1 MKLQWEQWEKW
12 SAKIDALSLRERAIL
27 FVVSAIAIVFLVNYF
42 LIEPQFSR
50 QKKLSDNMKQDQ
62 VQMSALLAEIGQR
75 SASKNVDPDAENK
88 QKLLLAQQTLK
99 AIDDSL
105 QNLQKN
111 LVRPEKMAGLLD
123 GILRR
128 NRSLQLVSLKS
139 QPVVSVTDVMNDPV
153 AKPVTGAALAGV
165 VAKPAADTNV
175 SQSGATALNGN
186 IYKHEVEIVLQGNYL
201 DMLAYLRELESL
213 PEQVYWSS
221 AQMNVDTYPK
231 ATLTLNLFT
240 LSLDKKW
247 LDL

>member
-1 MKLQWEQWEKW
+1 MKLQWEPWEKW

-27 FVVSAIAIVFLVNYF
+27 FIVSAIAIVFLVNHF
-42 LIEPQFSR
+42 LIEPQFAR

-88 QKLLLAQQTLK
+88 QKLLRAQQTLK
-99 AIDDSL
+99 AIEDSL
-105 QNLQKN
+105 QSLQKN

-153 AKPVTGAALAGV
+153 GKPVTGAALAGA
-165 VAKPAADTNV
+165 VAKPAAGTNV
-175 SQSGATALNGN
+175 SQSGAAALNGN

>member
-1 MKLQWEQWEKW
+1 
-12 SAKIDALSLRERAIL
+12 
-27 FVVSAIAIVFLVNYF
+27 
-42 LIEPQFSR
+42 
-50 QKKLSDNMKQDQ
+50 
-62 VQMSALLAEIGQR
+62 MSALLAEIAQR

-88 QKLLLAQQTLK
+88 QKLLRAQQTLK
-99 AIDDSL
+99 SIDDSL
-105 QNLQKN
+105 QDLQKN

-128 NRSLQLVSLKS
+128 NHSLQLVSLKS
-139 QPVVSVTDVMNDPV
+139 QPVVSVTDVMSDPV
-153 AKPVTGAALAGV
+153 VTSGTGVTLASA
-165 VAKPAADTNV
+165 VAKSIAGTNV
-175 SQSGATALNGN
+175 SQCGAAALNGS